1 VPTVEKK
8 MVHIVWPEPF
18 SGILL
23 QSVVV
28 LSLKVTVP
36 SFTTLPDTVAIRTT
50 GSPKTEYEFD
60 EATVVAVS
68 AGFTVNP
75 ECAVKVC

>member
-1 VPTVEKK
+1 MLHVA
-8 MVHIVWPEPF
+8 WPEPF
-18 SGILL
+18 SGTLL

-50 GSPKTEYEFD
+50 GSPKTELPNISSTIRARQYLTCD
-60 EATVVAVS
+60 TM
-68 AGFTVNP
+68 
-75 ECAVKVC
+75 